1 MAKKIKDP
9 GFGYN
14 SKENAKSILNH
25 DRCSIVF
32 YINRGKDIPF
42 LLPFLKAIF
51 LVSTCCLYSNQSVLR
66 IELGYN

>member
-25 DRCSIVF
+25 DGSSNVF
-32 YINRGKDIPF
+32 HLNRKRNINDVYIFF
-42 LLPFLKAIF
+42 LIF
-51 LVSTCCLYSNQSVLR
+51 LGGNFFY
-66 IELGYN
+66 